1 MYISATSEFS
11 ALTYKVAADCWRKLG
26 NTLKKVFK
34 KYVPIPSDMKEHR
47 VFGALGERF
56 HDPNFWH
63 FNRKSV
69 SAGAFAGMF
78 AAFIPLPAQMLIAG
92 ALCFLVRGNI
102 PVAAAATFITN
113 PFTTIPIT
121 FFCYKVGALM
131 LGDPLAAD
139 VAFNFDIETLM
150 NEFWTV
156 GKPFILGCF
165 TVSASSALLSYLLVR
180 AAWSLGVRNSWRRR
194 AMQRAATRS
203 GQ

>member
-1 MYISATSEFS
+1 MAAPRASAHNVT
-11 ALTYKVAADCWRKLG
+11 VVCGRKLG
-26 NTLKKVFK
+26 ITLKKVFK
-34 KYVPIPSDMKEHR
+34 KYVPIPADMKEHK
-47 VFGALGERF
+47 VLGALGERF

-78 AAFIPLPAQMLIAG
+78 AAFIPLPAQMLIAA
-92 ALCFLVRGNI
+92 ALCLLVRGNI
-102 PVAAAATFITN
+102 PVAAAGTFITN

-131 LGDPLAAD
+131 VGDPFTGD
-139 VAFNFDIETLM
+139 VPFEFDFETLF

-156 GKPFILGCF
+156 GKPFLLGCI
-165 TVSASSALLSYLLVR
+165 TVSACAGLLSYGLVR

-194 AMQRAATRS
+194 AQQRAAARS
-203 GQ
+203 GS

>member
-1 MYISATSEFS
+1 M
-11 ALTYKVAADCWRKLG
+11 KKL
-26 NTLKKVFK
+26 FK
-34 KYVPIPSDMKEHR
+34 KYVPIPHDMKEHR
-47 VFGALGERF
+47 VWGALGERF

-69 SAGAFAGMF
+69 AAGAFAGMF

-113 PFTTIPIT
+113 PFTTIPIS

-131 LGDPLAAD
+131 LGDPFAAD
-139 VAFNFDIETLM
+139 ANFSFDFDMLI

-156 GKPFILGCF
+156 GKPFVLGCF
-165 TVSASSALLSYLLVR
+165 TVSICAGILSYLGVR
-180 AAWSLGVRNSWRRR
+180 AAWSIGVRNSWRKR
-194 AMQRAATRS
+194 QLLRS
-203 GQ
+203 GR

>member
-1 MYISATSEFS
+1 MGI
-11 ALTYKVAADCWRKLG
+11 K
-26 NTLKKVFK
+26 LKKIFK
-34 KYVPIPSDMKEHR
+34 KYVPVPADVKEHKLL
-47 VFGALGERF
+47 GALGERF
-56 HDPNFWH
+56 HNPNFWH

-113 PFTTIPIT
+113 PFTTIPIS

-131 LGDPLAAD
+131 LGDPFAAD
-139 VAFNFDIETLM
+139 ASFDFGFETLI

-156 GKPFILGCF
+156 GKPFVLGCF
-165 TVSASSALLSYLLVR
+165 TVSAVAAVLSYLAVR
-180 AAWSLGVRNSWRRR
+180 AAWSIGVRTSWRRR
-194 AMQRAATRS
+194 QQLRALGRTSR
-203 GQ
+203 